1 MVMNAALAETLVMV
15 AQAAD
20 EAADAWWLIG
30 SAAVVLHGGDI
41 PNVRDVDLLM
51 SASDAEAFINRVR
64 VKRGGAEASDRFRS
78 SVFGIWNKPPIPV
91 EVFGGFA
98 VVTDRGWRPV
108 SLSTREPVT
117 VGGANVYVPAAEE
130 LIRLL
135 RSFGRPKDLERATL
149 LQALSARRTGSRA
162 CES

>member
-1 MVMNAALAETLVMV
+1 MVMSAALAETLVMV
-15 AQAAD
+15 AQAAN

-30 SAAVVLHGGDI
+30 SAAVVLHGGDV

-64 VKRGGAEASDRFRS
+64 AKRGGAEASDRFRS
-78 SVFGIWNKPPIPV
+78 SVFGIWNTPPVPV

-108 SLSTREPVT
+108 SLSTREPVA
-117 VGGANVYVPAAEE
+117 VRGATVYVPAAEE

-149 LQALSARRTGSRA
+149 LRS
-162 CES
+162 